1 MPSESRD
8 SLRNTLVANYRDLLA
23 RLTRQFGSREVAE
36 DALQD
41 TWLQLERAG
50 KLEQIRNERAFIL
63 RIAFN
68 LVRNRLKSEKRHVPA
83 DGQPEPVDVRPDP
96 ERTVQARAD
105 LSRLIEAMKEM
116 PGRRQQIFLMAW
128 RDGVTPVEIAKHFGL
143 STRMVQIEIA
153 KAREH
158 CAQSLSAHNL
168 KIENKLQKDVRR
180 NGRANVL
187 DMKPRTR
194 RNDD

>member
-1 MPSESRD
+1 MASESRE
-8 SLRNTLVANYRDLLA
+8 SLKSTLIANYRDLLV

-50 KLEQIRNERAFIL
+50 KLDHIRNKRAFIL

-68 LVRNRLKSEKRHVPA
+68 LVRNRLKYEKRNVPSDEQIEQA
-83 DGQPEPVDVRPDP
+83 DGRPDP

-105 LSRLIEAMKEM
+105 LARLIEAMKEM
-116 PGRRQQIFLMAW
+116 PRRRQQVFLMAW
-128 RDGVTPVEIAKHFGL
+128 RDGLSPAEIAPHFGL
-143 STRMVQIEIA
+143 SARMIQIEIA

-158 CAQSLSAHNL
+158 CAQSL
-168 KIENKLQKDVRR
+168 KIKNKPEKDVRE
-180 NGRANVL
+180 NHRANVL
-187 DMKPRTR
+187 EMKPSPRPEDKT
-194 RNDD
+194 